1 MHSLGHRLCRCHRS
15 FDRSF
20 VHRIQIIY
28 LSHRCF
34 WRGALAVF
42 VFLVLGMVGMQLV
55 MRNLYCFFIAPWGI
69 QIPYE
74 DFFQKEP

>member
-1 MHSLGHRLCRCHRS
+1 MTCIPYVIDYVDVIEVSI
-15 FDRSF
+15 
-20 VHRIQIIY
+20 VHRIQINY

-55 MRNLYCFFIAPWGI
+55 MRNVYCFFIAPWGI

>member
-1 MHSLGHRLCRCHRS
+1 MTCIPYVIDYVDVIEVSI
-15 FDRSF
+15 

-55 MRNLYCFFIAPWGI
+55 MRNVYCFFIAPWGI

-74 DFFQKEP
+74 DFFRKEP